1 MLRAWSWSCVLGLG
15 LVLGSGTAQAQFRG
29 IRFEITQVGDTT
41 FRFPRGNAGWI
52 KPEMTGIAVD
62 PRRRDIL
69 VAEFRVVR
77 VAAEIYAPVGSLFRR
92 FRTTFRL
99 DRVPDRARDIAV
111 VGPAANRID
120 LNGAAGSH
128 VHRHDLCSTGL
139 YVDDLCVRCRFAPFD
154 VRRKRRV
161 HAVLIRRQAV
171 AAV

>member
-77 VAAEIYAPVGSLFRR
+77 VDSGLVTALITGQ
-92 FRTTFRL
+92 TT
-99 DRVPDRARDIAV
+99 RVATEHIAV
-111 VGPAANRID
+111 MPEPPKPWYKGITFWGGTVFGFVI
-120 LNGAAGSH
+120 GALLS
-128 VHRHDLCSTGL
+128 R
-139 YVDDLCVRCRFAPFD
+139 
-154 VRRKRRV
+154 
-161 HAVLIRRQAV
+161 
-171 AAV
+171 

>member
-52 KPEMTGIAVD
+52 RPEMTGIAVD

-77 VAAEIYAPVGSLFRR
+77 VDSGLVTALITGQ
-92 FRTTFRL
+92 TT
-99 DRVPDRARDIAV
+99 RVATEHIAV
-111 VGPAANRID
+111 MPEPPKPWYKGITFWGGTVFGFVI
-120 LNGAAGSH
+120 GA
-128 VHRHDLCSTGL
+128 
-139 YVDDLCVRCRFAPFD
+139 
-154 VRRKRRV
+154 
-161 HAVLIRRQAV
+161 LISR
-171 AAV
+171 